1 MHMLVLLSGMPAKLR
16 REIGVRSVIAL
27 EIIAHALW
35 IALAAAIK
43 IQYPTVSHGVGD
55 QIGVKSA
62 FYPVNDVGHHY
73 LRDPSA
79 QKPTNRPNPITT
91 TPSKTTTLMPITF
104 NTSFSPSP
112 F

>member
-1 MHMLVLLSGMPAKLR
+1 MDVFVFLSGMPAKLCRQIRGR
-16 REIGVRSVIAL
+16 RKIAL

-43 IQYPTVSHGVGD
+43 IQYPTVSHGVGN

-91 TPSKTTTLMPITF
+91 TPSKTTTLM
-104 NTSFSPSP
+104 
-112 F
+112 